1 MLTWDEICADPA
13 LQDLPYKIETNH
25 YGQIVMSPAKGW
37 HSERQ
42 YLIQQLLGELLPAG
56 KPLPEAPVA
65 TAGGVKVADVGWF
78 SKERLAPVRRES
90 AYSIAPEI
98 CVEVLS
104 DSNSAAELTEKAA
117 LYFAT
122 GADEFWT
129 CDDAGG
135 MLFYLK
141 ANPGQAVAASQRCP
155 AFPSKLDLDWT

>member
-13 LQDLPYKIETNH
+13 LQDLPYKIETNQ

-42 YLIQQLLGELLPAG
+42 YLIISELSRRLPDG

-78 SKERLAPVRRES
+78 SSERLAPIRRQS

-104 DSNSAAELTEKAA
+104 ESHSAAELSEKAA

-122 GADEFWT
+122 GAEEFWS
-129 CDDAGG
+129 CDDMGG
-135 MLFYLK
+135 MTFYLK
-141 ANPGQAVAASQRCP
+141 ANPGLAAAASRRCP
-155 AFPSKLDLDWT
+155 EFPAKLDLD